1 MQRLNP
7 GLGTKHH
14 ACQKSRAG
22 KKIGKKGRQKRN
34 KYSIHST
41 LCLTMPPH
49 YLIVIVN
56 LDCLRRPKPFQKNV
70 IGHLSL
76 VIGEKRKT

>member
-49 YLIVIVN
+49 SLIVIVN
-56 LDCLRRPKPFQKNV
+56 LGCLYPPLNIAKAV
-70 IGHLSL
+70 
-76 VIGEKRKT
+76 